1 MANKGMDV
9 KHLQYIMGH
18 SDVGV
23 TLNVYTHANYDL
35 AAEQMLEII
44 DFPSSYVH
52 QEQRESVWY
61 SLIYYTIYYTIQQ

>member
-1 MANKGMDV
+1 MDV

-44 DFPSSYVH
+44 DFPSAYVH
-52 QEQRESVWY
+52 QEQRKSG
-61 SLIYYTIYYTIQQ
+61 

>member
-1 MANKGMDV
+1 MIKLHDDGRGYST
-9 KHLQYIMGH
+9 LT
-18 SDVGV
+18 SV

-52 QEQRESVWY
+52 QEQRESV
-61 SLIYYTIYYTIQQ
+61 